1 MVLKAVIIKLVIFSG
16 FLDPEN
22 VGVGTEITVLTAL
35 VSKL

>member
-1 MVLKAVIIKLVIFSG
+1 MVLKAVFMKLVIFSG
-16 FLDPEN
+16 FLDPIN